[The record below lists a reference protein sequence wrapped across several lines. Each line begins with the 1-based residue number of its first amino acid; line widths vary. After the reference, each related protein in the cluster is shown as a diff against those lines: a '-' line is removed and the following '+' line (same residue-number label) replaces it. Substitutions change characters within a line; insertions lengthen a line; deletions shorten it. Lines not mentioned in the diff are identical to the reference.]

1 MEPTTN
7 NVTEA
12 KSGVGAI
19 IAVVIIIAVI
29 AFGGYYFWEQLQ
41 DKRAMNTDRQITTEL
56 QSTTTRDINAELEAD
71 LKVMQGDDLGESDM
85 QGIDSEFKQ

>member
-7 NVTEA
+7 NVAEA

-29 AFGGYYFWEQLQ
+29 AFGGYYFWKQMQ
-41 DKRAMNTDRQITTEL
+41 DKRSVNNDRQITPEL

-85 QGIDSEFKQ
+85 ESIDNEFNQ

>member
-7 NVTEA
+7 NVAEA

-29 AFGGYYFWEQLQ
+29 AFGGYYFWKQMQ
-41 DKRAMNTDRQITTEL
+41 DKRAISTDRQITTEL
-56 QSTTTRDINAELEAD
+56 QSTTTQGINAELEAD

-85 QGIDSEFKQ
+85 QSIDSEFKQ